1 MKKLFFKLKYWWYP
15 IILFIILIILTTS
28 KLHGLS
34 AAFVNPDNQN
44 LETYTVNYDYRDPN
58 LLFGNLWQIRFDEW
72 NVNTPFILGQ
82 ITNNFQPINN
92 NFFPNFKTNFFI
104 LTPTY
109 NWKVLFSPTMIGFLF
124 LPAENAVSLFW
135 WSAHFLLLVS
145 SYFFFLIIS
154 KGKLWP
160 SIFFSLFL
168 FLSPFI
174 HWWSM
179 LNTNVL
185 SFMLLSATL
194 IIIALK
200 LISKKKKIK
209 IFILNVLAIYFA
221 TAAIFSLYPPF
232 LIAIAIVL
240 ISIFLGW
247 LIDYIS
253 QMSLSKIHH
262 FLKVTALVLTSFVI
276 TIGLFLLLF
285 FVSFKDEISLMANA
299 SYPGKRDVV
308 IGGGLNFFE
317 IFSGPYNFNS
327 QNPQSATHS
336 ILNQSENSNF
346 ILFFPLIFMYLLFTH
361 SSLFFNVRQ
370 TVYKIFNLNYSYEK
384 SKKNSSVIFLFSFIS
399 GLFLLNWIAG
409 FDLPRLLSK
418 ITLLNIVPVRRGII
432 GLGVVNA
439 FVVFYYLYIY
449 NNTVLHKLTPINNN
463 INKCTKLFLEIY
475 NSDFFYPLVFALINS
490 AVTFEIG
497 LRYLKM
503 MPGYLDGWNTVIIVT
518 TIMFVASLALLKKW
532 KKFFLLIILP
542 FLFFSVYKINPIYYG
557 LENVLNNV
565 AFEQLYKTINDANI
579 SGKRVAMFSE
589 SVLAANSMA
598 AKGVPVLNPTFIY
611 PHFDFYKQ
619 LDPNKTH
626 YEIYNRYHH
635 LTILDADINLDEY
648 TLGNPSQDRVSLTIN
663 PCNPTMKNNLIYAI
677 FINPVQY
684 PCLKFKNV
692 IHNGLGKEIYWVYN
706 YSSFDE

>member
-1 MKKLFFKLKYWWYP
+1 MKKLFFKLMYWWYP
-15 IILFIILIILTTS
+15 IILFVILIILTIS

-44 LETYTVNYDYRDPN
+44 LETYTVNHDYHDPN

-72 NVNTPFILGQ
+72 NVSTPFMLGQ

-92 NFFPNFKTNFFI
+92 NFFQNFKTNFFT
-104 LTPTY
+104 LAPTY
-109 NWKVLFSPTMIGFLF
+109 NWKILFSPTMIGFLF
-124 LPAENAVSLFW
+124 LPAENAICLFW

-145 SYFFFLIIS
+145 SYFFFLVIS

-168 FLSPFI
+168 FLSPLI

-179 LNTNVL
+179 LNNNFL

-200 LISKKKKIK
+200 LMLKKKKIK
-209 IFILNVLAIYFA
+209 IFILTFLASYFA
-221 TAAIFSLYPPF
+221 ASAIFSLYPPF
-232 LIAIAIVL
+232 LIVTAIAL
-240 ISIFLGW
+240 ISIFFGW
-247 LIDYIS
+247 LVDYIS
-253 QMSLSKIHH
+253 KMSSSKMHY
-262 FLKVTALVLTSFVI
+262 FLKGTALVIIIFAVI
-276 TIGLFLLLF
+276 IGLFALLYF
-285 FVSFKDEISLMANA
+285 TTFKDEISLMANA

-317 IFSGPYNFNS
+317 IFSGPYNFNL
-327 QNPQSATHS
+327 QNPQNAAHNIAS
-336 ILNQSENSNF
+336 QSENANF
-346 ILFFPLIFMYLLFTH
+346 ILFFPLILIYLLFSH

-370 TVYKIFNLNYSYEK
+370 TIYKIFNLNYSYK
-384 SKKNSSVIFLFSFIS
+384 ISKKNSSIILLFSFIS

-409 FDLPRLLSK
+409 FDLPRFLSK
-418 ITLLNIVPVRRGII
+418 ITLLNMVPVRRGII
-432 GLGVVNA
+432 GLGVVNS
-439 FVVFYYLYIY
+439 FVIFYYLYIY
-449 NNTVLHKLTPINNN
+449 NNTVLHKLTPANNN
-463 INKCTKLFLEIY
+463 TNKYTKFFLKIY
-475 NSDFFYPLVFALINS
+475 NSGFFYPLIFALINA

-503 MPGYLDGWNTVIIVT
+503 MPGYLNGWNTVIIVT
-518 TIMFVASLALLKKW
+518 IIIFMASLALLKKW
-532 KKFFLLIILP
+532 EKTFLLIILP

-557 LENVLNNV
+557 LKNVLNNT
-565 AFEQLYKTINDANI
+565 AFEQLYKTINDANV

-598 AKGVPVLNPTFIY
+598 AKGVPVLNSTFIY
-611 PHFDFYKQ
+611 PHFEFYNQ
-619 LDPNKTH
+619 LDPNKTY

-635 LTILDADINLDEY
+635 LTIFDADINLDEY
-648 TLGNPSQDRVSLTIN
+648 TLSNTSVDRVTLTIN
-663 PCNPTMKNNLIYAI
+663 PCNPIMKKNIIYAV

-684 PCLKFKNV
+684 SCLKFKNV
-692 IHNGLGKEIYWVYN
+692 VRNGLGKEIYWVYN
-706 YSSFDE
+706 YDLDE